1 MIGGMKMNMKEW
13 TLGLLL
19 AAGLPAAADNLAAVD
34 NAGAAS
40 SPARAAFEKLKTLDG
55 QWEGDSSGQPVN
67 VTYRLA
73 SNGSVV
79 LEDLF
84 PGTSHEMITMYHLD
98 GDAVAA
104 THYCAMGNQPR
115 MRLNP
120 QSSTATELHF
130 DFAGGTN
137 FAPETDVHVHSG
149 VIRFVSADRIE
160 STWAV
165 YKGTSQIGANKFLLA
180 RKK

>member
-1 MIGGMKMNMKEW
+1 MNTKNW
-13 TLGLLL
+13 TLAFLLV
-19 AAGLPAAADNLAAVD
+19 AALPAAADNAPAD
-34 NAGAAS
+34 KEAAAS

-55 QWEGDSSGQPVN
+55 QWEGAAGGGAAN
-67 VTYRLA
+67 VTYRVA

-84 PGTSHEMITMYHLD
+84 PGTSHNMITMFHLD
-98 GDAVAA
+98 GDGLAA

-120 QSSTATELHF
+120 QTSSATELHF

-149 VIRFVSADRIE
+149 IIRFVSADRIE

-165 YKGTSQIGANKFLLA
+165 YKGTSPAGANKFLLT

>member
-1 MIGGMKMNMKEW
+1 MNLKEW
-13 TLGLLL
+13 TLALLL
-19 AAGLPAAADNLAAVD
+19 AAGVPAGADNAPADKAAAAP
-34 NAGAAS
+34 

-55 QWEGDSSGQPVN
+55 QWEGDSSGQPPVN

-98 GDAVAA
+98 GDGVAA

-120 QSSTATELHF
+120 QTSSATELHF

-137 FAPETDVHVHSG
+137 FSPETDVHVHSG

-165 YKGTSQIGANKFLLA
+165 YKGTAQIGANKFLLT